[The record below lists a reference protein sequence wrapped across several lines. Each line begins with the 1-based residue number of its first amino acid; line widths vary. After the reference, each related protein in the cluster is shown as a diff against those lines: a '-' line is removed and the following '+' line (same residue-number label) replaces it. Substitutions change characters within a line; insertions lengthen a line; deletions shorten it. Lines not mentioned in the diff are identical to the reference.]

1 MLVPLQLIPPEW
13 KNIVLEAFESPACDW
28 LTVRHD
34 YPVEAPAE
42 VREAGKVL
50 KVDADGC
57 VEWESQSWESIRCP
71 SSDTAIRVKCDGRH
85 LYASANIGRFQRKDN
100 LQGYTVVECVEK
112 WARVLRDLGFDLRGF
127 GSRWRV
133 GTPAE
138 WGTHITRV
146 DLAGN
151 FWTSNYGALS
161 QGVMVRRLGQKLPQ
175 LGKYGPMWG
184 YDAKRGNWLRAKL
197 YDKDAELAG
206 KRRSGGGATTARLE
220 FQLGSEFLKRH
231 GLDAVSGWTG
241 DEDMGQVIYGRFAS
255 QIMRE
260 SVSVQR
266 WQELPP
272 RLQHWATCWREGR
285 DIRAELSTSGYYKVR
300 KQLLEHGIDIG
311 TPCNVL
317 ALTRHVEVVQCV
329 PQRNRIQV
337 AA

>member
-1 MLVPLQLIPPEW
+1 MFET
-13 KNIVLEAFESPACDW
+13 FESPACDW

-42 VREAGKVL
+42 VREAGKVM
-50 KVDADGC
+50 KVDSDGC
-57 VEWESQSWESIRCP
+57 IEWESHSWESIRCP
-71 SSDTAIRVKCDGRH
+71 SSDTSIRVKCDGKH
-85 LYASANIGRFQRKDN
+85 LYASANIGRFQRADN
-100 LQGYTVVECVEK
+100 RQGYSVLECVDK

-127 GSRWRV
+127 GSRWRT

-151 FWTSNYGALS
+151 FWTSNYAALC

-206 KRRSGGGATTARLE
+206 KRRSSGGATTARLE

-231 GLDAVSGWTG
+231 SLDAVSGWTG
-241 DEDMGQVIYGRFAS
+241 GDDMGQVIYGRFAG
-255 QIMRE
+255 QLLRE
-260 SVSVQR
+260 TLSVQR
-266 WQELPP
+266 WQDMPMK
-272 RLQHWATCWREGR
+272 LQALATCWREGR
-285 DIRAELSTSGYYKVR
+285 DLRAELSKSAYYR
-300 KQLLEHGIDIG
+300 ARTALLEYGIDIG

-317 ALTRHVEVVQCV
+317 ALTRHVEVVQV
-329 PQRNRIQV
+329 EPQVNRISLV

>member
-1 MLVPLQLIPPEW
+1 MKASSPLPATGSRSATITPW
-13 KNIVLEAFESPACDW
+13 KRQRKKHNGG
-28 LTVRHD
+28 R
-34 YPVEAPAE
+34 
-42 VREAGKVL
+42 VL
-50 KVDADGC
+50 KVTQEGE
-57 VEWESQSWESIRCP
+57 VEWESASWESIRCP
-71 SSDTAIRVKCDGRH
+71 SSDTAIRVKCDGKH

-100 LQGYTVVECVEK
+100 LQGFTVLECVEK
-112 WARVLRDLGFDLRGF
+112 WGRVLSDLGYDMRGF
-127 GSRWRV
+127 GTRWRQ
-133 GTPAE
+133 GTLAE

-151 FWTSNYGALS
+151 FETSNFAALS

-184 YDAKRGNWLRAKL
+184 YDAKRANWLRAKL

-206 KRRSGGGATTARLE
+206 KRRSSGGATTARLE
-220 FQLGSEFLKRH
+220 FQLGSEWLKRNE
-231 GLDAVSGWTG
+231 LDTVAGWAG
-241 DEDMGQVIYGRFAS
+241 DQDMGQVIYGRFAE

-266 WQELPP
+266 WQDLPL

-285 DIRAELSTSGYYKVR
+285 DIRAEVSTATYYRVR
-300 KQLLEHGIDIG
+300 KQLLEYGIDIG

-317 ALTRHVEVVQCV
+317 ALTRHVEVVQV
-329 PQRNRIQV
+329 MPLPNLVGDRV

>member
-1 MLVPLQLIPPEW
+1 M
-13 KNIVLEAFESPACDW
+13 FETFNTPACDW
-28 LTVRHD
+28 LTIRHD

-42 VREAGKVL
+42 ARNGGMVL

-57 VEWESQSWESIRCP
+57 VEWESASWESIRCP
-71 SSDTAIRVKCDGRH
+71 SSDTSIRVKCDGKRLH
-85 LYASANIGRFQRKDN
+85 ASANIGRFQRPDN
-100 LQGYTVVECVEK
+100 VQGFTVAECIDRWCE
-112 WARVLRDLGFDLRGF
+112 VLANLGFDMRGF

-151 FWTSNYGALS
+151 FQTSNYAALC

-184 YDAKRGNWLRAKL
+184 YDSKRGNWLRAKL
-197 YDKDAELAG
+197 YDKDAEQAG
-206 KRRSGGGATTARLE
+206 KRRSNGGATTARLE

-231 GLDAVSGWTG
+231 GLDTVAGWTG
-241 DEDMGQVIYGRFAS
+241 DEDMGQVIYGRFAE

-260 SVSVQR
+260 TVSVQR
-266 WQELPP
+266 WQDMPMK
-272 RLQHWATCWREGR
+272 LQALATCWREGR
-285 DIRAELSTSGYYKVR
+285 DLRAEMSKSAYYR
-300 KQLLEHGIDIG
+300 ARAQLLEYGIDIG

-317 ALTRHVEVVQCV
+317 ALTRHVEVVTV
-329 PQRNRIQV
+329 TPLANLVGDRV